1 MDVTVTIPDQLV
13 ARYRER
19 AETWNAYALGHGL
32 APMPQPTRA
41 ELERFIRRQLARLL
55 LQESARLDPGD
66 GSVYD
71 ADAALEA
78 P

>member
-1 MDVTVTIPDQLV
+1 MDVTVTIPDDLLNKY
-13 ARYRER
+13 AERRE
-19 AETWNAYALGHGL
+19 TYNPYALARGL
-32 APMPQPTRA
+32 PPMPAPTRA
-41 ELERFIRRQLARLL
+41 ELERFIRRRMAQLL

-71 ADAALEA
+71 ADAALER